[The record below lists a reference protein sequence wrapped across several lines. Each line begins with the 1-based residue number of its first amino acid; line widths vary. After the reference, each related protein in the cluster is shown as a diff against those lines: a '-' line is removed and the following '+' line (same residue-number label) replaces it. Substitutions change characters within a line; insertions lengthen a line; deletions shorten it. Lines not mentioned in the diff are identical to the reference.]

1 MVRRIRKVLRLQTK
15 AGPVLVNGATLAF
28 VRPVEKITAI
38 KLQAWLGRQDFHESS
53 RRRLVKRSDQLQ
65 VFSLAVEHPVMIV
78 PLSKLQLFVVVLD
91 PSSDRSRFVEIER
104 GASNGL
110 QLPGRNQTF
119 VDGREL
125 TGLDHQLVP

>member
-1 MVRRIRKVLRLQTK
+1 M
-15 AGPVLVNGATLAF
+15 LVSDATLAD
-28 VRPVEKITAI
+28 VRAVEKITAI
-38 KLQAWLGRQDFHESS
+38 KLQARFGRQNFHESS

-78 PLSKLQLFVVVLD
+78 PLSKLQLVVVVLD

-104 GASNGL
+104 RASNRL

-119 VDGREL
+119 IDRRAL
-125 TGLDHQLVP
+125 AGLDPQLVP